1 MNKGERRRQR
11 RRYRVRYDRIVIMA
25 LIAVAVIVLMTSCVL
40 AVTGKGEK
48 PQKRTPEPKT
58 SRSAQT
64 TSPAKEKTTDDGGK
78 EESTRETTTKAVT
91 EKPTQAV
98 DDGYTAETHT
108 HDEIFM
114 GNLILVNAEHEYRF
128 IEGDLDLLT
137 VVSSHNDYYTHGDY
151 VTKLDR
157 EVISKLNAMMAEFG
171 KTYPHDYT
179 DLFVQDGF
187 RTFDEQVERHN
198 SGKSSTFEAGHCD
211 YHTGRTFDMFI
222 IREDGST
229 SYFSAEGDYSW
240 FADNASRFGFI
251 VRYPDGKDEATGE
264 KARTYTYRY
273 VGAPH
278 ATYMHDNGLC
288 LEEYIAE
295 VKAHTKEDPLTV
307 AVDGAVSLIYY
318 VPASEEGDTDV
329 PVPKDK
335 EYTVSGNNSD
345 GFIVTM
351 QK

>member
-25 LIAVAVIVLMTSCVL
+25 LILTIIIVLITSCVL
-40 AVTGKGEK
+40 AITGKGEK
-48 PQKRTPEPKT
+48 PEKRTPEPKT
-58 SRSAQT
+58 NSSQET
-64 TSPAKEKTTDDGGK
+64 TAPSKEKATEDGVK
-78 EESTRETTTKAVT
+78 EETTKAVP
-91 EKPTQAV
+91 EKATKAV

-114 GNLILVNAEHEYRF
+114 GNLILVNADHEYKF
-128 IEGDLDLLT
+128 IDGDLDLLT
-137 VVSSHNDYYTHGDY
+137 VVSSHNDFYTHGDY

-157 EVISKLNAMMAEFG
+157 EVISKLNAMTADFG
-171 KTYPHDYT
+171 RTFPHDYT

-187 RTFDEQVERHN
+187 RTFEEQVDRHN

-211 YHTGRTFDMFI
+211 YHSGRTFDMFI
-222 IREDGST
+222 IRSDGST
-229 SYFSAEGDYSW
+229 SYFAAEGDYSW
-240 FADNASRFGFI
+240 FADNACRYGFI
-251 VRYPDGKDEATGE
+251 VRYPEGKDEATGE

-278 ATYMHDNGLC
+278 ATYMHDNSLC

-295 VKAHTKEDPLTV
+295 LKAHTKEDPLTV
-307 AVDGAVSLIYY
+307 VVDGAVSLIYY
-318 VPASEEGDTDV
+318 VPASAEGDTDV

-345 GFIVTM
+345 GFIVTV